1 MKKILLII
9 SIFGICFT
17 LSGHRLKFMAEEGER
32 AGKEIVLGNYVLPI
46 VEFTVH
52 SWLEYADPNGEND
65 VGGACIAGIIVI
77 TDAYKLQEE
86 NDDTLLFNAGYLAV
100 LDAELKVKYIVT
112 RWGHE
117 WNKTM
122 GWTINPGGWDY
133 GLDIKVSYVKPYLK
147 QADIIIMA
155 AQYGQGLEQGTYRNC
170 FGNALIMDIGSLS
183 SDHRDVE
190 LKTAI
195 NPSTVAIE
203 IIATDPIL
211 KVLHEAKKNRDKALA
226 AKETAAV
233 GFYSYDSAAVTLK
246 TKTIEEYYI
255 RLQELSEKEN
265 PPAKDLDEA
274 DRWLSAIKNLTEQ
287 VIFLTVNSETL
298 EVRALWHRP
307 DATAI
312 SESDL
317 GGVRSFVEKV
327 KALGFNTIYVETF
340 WNGYASYRSDILD
353 THPRVASFY
362 YGEEYQDDYIAAL
375 IGEAKKVGIDV
386 FAWGHTFNAGNSIYK
401 AAAVNE
407 KWLVEDYQ
415 GNTLHPN
422 VYGGSYYLDPA
433 NPEVL
438 SFVESIYVEMA
449 QKYDFAGIQFDYIR
463 YYDNNYAATPIR
475 DSGYGE
481 YPEKKFKEAYQ
492 LEGDVRTLILD
503 PQIRKKWNEWR
514 QNNITDA
521 VKRFAAAI
529 RAVKK
534 DMVISADI
542 VANIDVARN
551 TYMQDWPT
559 WVNQGY
565 IDLLCPM
572 IYSGN
577 TGYVAQSARQVKAE
591 LSNLS
596 FLAVGIAP
604 IYYGYSTLTNLEQIT
619 AVSAT
624 GGASHFASQNV
635 IGNAAVE
642 SSLQEGIYRLP
653 ATSPLVKTADVFSGA
668 MAAISDYYD
677 LYCKE
682 TVNYQVLRLKIDEIT
697 AMKCENPADYQ
708 LIMEKLAHLSV
719 ITGYIDNLTVR
730 AKVKAKIERL
740 VAVLD
745 IKISREL
752 IAWGYYHPVTSAR
765 PDPLQFT
772 YPLTPVKED
781 PIDQDP
787 GNQRPEKKKGCFS
800 FEAFALLGWAGY
812 LYYCRK
818 RTIFL

>member
-1 MKKILLII
+1 
-9 SIFGICFT
+9 
-17 LSGHRLKFMAEEGER
+17 
-32 AGKEIVLGNYVLPI
+32 
-46 VEFTVH
+46 
-52 SWLEYADPNGEND
+52 
-65 VGGACIAGIIVI
+65 
-77 TDAYKLQEE
+77 
-86 NDDTLLFNAGYLAV
+86 
-100 LDAELKVKYIVT
+100 
-112 RWGHE
+112 
-117 WNKTM
+117 
-122 GWTINPGGWDY
+122 
-133 GLDIKVSYVKPYLK
+133 
-147 QADIIIMA
+147 
-155 AQYGQGLEQGTYRNC
+155 
-170 FGNALIMDIGSLS
+170 
-183 SDHRDVE
+183 
-190 LKTAI
+190 
-195 NPSTVAIE
+195 
-203 IIATDPIL
+203 
-211 KVLHEAKKNRDKALA
+211 
-226 AKETAAV
+226 
-233 GFYSYDSAAVTLK
+233 
-246 TKTIEEYYI
+246 
-255 RLQELSEKEN
+255 
-265 PPAKDLDEA
+265 
-274 DRWLSAIKNLTEQ
+274 
-287 VIFLTVNSETL
+287 
-298 EVRALWHRP
+298 
-307 DATAI
+307 
-312 SESDL
+312 
-317 GGVRSFVEKV
+317 
-327 KALGFNTIYVETF
+327 
-340 WNGYASYRSDILD
+340 
-353 THPRVASFY
+353 
-362 YGEEYQDDYIAAL
+362 
-375 IGEAKKVGIDV
+375 
-386 FAWGHTFNAGNSIYK
+386 
-401 AAAVNE
+401 
-407 KWLVEDYQ
+407 VEDYQ

-781 PIDQDP
+781 PIDQDS